1 MFMMRCCSSCP
12 RSFGVILFM
21 FTENVLIGDCLFSF
35 FPEEYP
41 RHYCESIKICGKYL
55 ERNAGYLLKRRCK
68 YNMACRQFLWC
79 QASHAQTVR
88 KMVIVIQNYFQ
99 LTQNIFIAN
108 LAAVLTVERIEE
120 TVKSLEEIAKQVFM
134 NNNLASVICWKQ
146 KYQ

>member
-1 MFMMRCCSSCP
+1 MVYKPTLTIDTDVYEEILLFVP
-12 RSFGVILFM
+12 QKFIDVILFM

-79 QASHAQTVR
+79 QASHVQTVR
-88 KMVIVIQNYFQ
+88 WSLSFK
-99 LTQNIFIAN
+99 NIFSWHKIFSVCAMWWHVP
-108 LAAVLTVERIEE
+108 AVL
-120 TVKSLEEIAKQVFM
+120 
-134 NNNLASVICWKQ
+134 CWHVSRPDLH
-146 KYQ
+146 